1 MGRSVLCVDGDRNL
15 CEVLSKALES
25 DGWSVTTEYDGERA
39 LATITEDPP
48 DLVLL
53 DVFLPGRDGFS
64 LLEALR
70 SDAGPA
76 STTPVVL
83 LSGCSPTPE
92 YKRRAATLDAA
103 ALLTKPVPLDLLK
116 SVVAEQL
123 GEPKRPVP
131 TNEQAAAR
139 REHPE
144 LAGRLERFS
153 FAALLHHLH
162 GLRADGVLHL
172 EAGKKRKWVQLR
184 EGYPLA
190 VRSNLVSECLGNFL
204 AKRGR
209 ISSKDMKESLEQIG
223 PGRLQGEILVAME
236 VLSEEEVSQALRE
249 QADTKLFEIF
259 GWGRGRFHFEF
270 GAKLQKASGL
280 SRRSPANLILEG
292 VCTYMPL
299 ERIDGWLAAQA
310 GSWVARGRSRFYR
323 FQEIDLDAMQRR
335 LVDELSEA
343 RPLAA
348 YRGAEERVRRTL
360 FALVR
365 TGVVEV
371 QAGAGA
377 STAGDAAGV
386 ERAPA
391 AAPPAAAGPEE
402 EAQRVEL
409 QALAERFSDAS
420 FFEILDLPETASDDE
435 IESAYARLSERA
447 HPDRVSSAGEAV
459 RELAR
464 RVFHQVESAYETLS
478 DPKRRQEYV
487 LDRKRADREAEA
499 REEGLRAIE
508 AERHF
513 RDGRAA
519 LKQRAH
525 SVALRCFGRSLEL
538 YPEEG
543 EYFAYYGWTLHLCHP
558 DNTSI
563 AEEAMEH
570 AKRGLKLA
578 GDREKPYLLMGLLCK
593 ATGRA
598 DAAEKMF
605 TRAVQIQPNC
615 VEALR
620 ELRLIKMR
628 RDKKKGIIGRL
639 LRR

>member
-15 CEVLSKALES
+15 CEVLSRALES
-25 DGWSVTTEYDGERA
+25 DGWSVSAEYDGERA
-39 LATITEDPP
+39 LAVITEDPP

-53 DVFLPGRDGFS
+53 DVLLPGRDGFS

-70 SDAGPA
+70 GDGGRAA
-76 STTPVVL
+76 TTPVVL

-92 YKRRAATLDAA
+92 YKRRAASLEAA
-103 ALLTKPVPLDLLK
+103 ALLTKPVPLETLK
-116 SVVAEQL
+116 AVVAEQL

-131 TNEQAAAR
+131 AHEGSGSR
-139 REHPE
+139 PRPSE
-144 LAGRLERFS
+144 LEGRLERFS

-162 GLRADGVLHL
+162 GLRADGVLHIQS
-172 EAGKKRKWVQLR
+172 GKRRKWVQLR
-184 EGYPLA
+184 EGYPVA

-204 AKRGR
+204 ATRGR
-209 ISSKDMKESLEQIG
+209 ISAEAMKQSIERLG
-223 PGRLQGEILVAME
+223 PGRLQGEILVAMD

-249 QADTKLFEIF
+249 QAESKLFDVF
-259 GWGRGRFHFEF
+259 SWPSGAFRFEF
-270 GAKLQKASGL
+270 GSRLQKASGL
-280 SRRSPANLILEG
+280 ARRSPANLILEG
-292 VCTYMPL
+292 VCTRMPID
-299 ERIDGWLAAQA
+299 RIDAWLAAQA
-310 GSWVARGRSRFYR
+310 SSRVARGNSPFYR
-323 FQEIDLDAMQRR
+323 FQEIDLDPVQRR
-335 LVDELSEA
+335 LLEELGEA
-343 RPLAA
+343 KPLSH

-365 TGVVEV
+365 TGLVEL
-371 QAGAGA
+371 Q
-377 STAGDAAGV
+377 GDGEQSSA
-386 ERAPA
+386 RSAPA
-391 AAPPAAAGPEE
+391 AARPATPGPQEA
-402 EAQRVEL
+402 AQRAEL
-409 QALAERFSDAS
+409 QQLAERFADAS
-420 FFEILDLPETASDDE
+420 FFEILDVAETSSDEE
-435 IESAYARLSERA
+435 IQSAYERLAEFA

-499 REEGLRAIE
+499 REEGLKAIE

-513 RDGRAA
+513 RDGEAA

-525 SVALRCFGRSLEL
+525 QVALRCFGRSLEL

-543 EYFAYYGWTLHLCHP
+543 EYFSCYGYTLHLCHP
-558 DNTSI
+558 DNPTI

-570 AKRGLKLA
+570 LKRGIKLA

-593 ATGRA
+593 STGRT

-620 ELRLIKMR
+620 ELRLINMR
-628 RDKKKGIIGRL
+628 REKKKGLIGRM